1 MLSPTTPFS
10 VRIAGTVT
18 VSSSKRSAIR
28 LSESPAATSTTQA
41 GSNTGSAGTT
51 DVGTVVLV
59 GATLV
64 VVVAS
69 TVVAGG
75 LVDVGGGELVVVLGG
90 EEVVVVAAG
99 CRFRRRGRRD
109 VGSGAHRLS
118 RLGGIRVA
126 DPLTTPSSA
135 HALATNITPTD
146 TAIRTRLANMHRGY
160 ARRTE
165 VWHRPG
171 RCWWSRPILL
181 RERGE
186 RLAAIAALR
195 ILPAAAFAA
204 LGYVVFQSL
213 EFVAEKVGLE

>member
-10 VRIAGTVT
+10 VRIDGTVT

-51 DVGTVVLV
+51 EVGTVVV
-59 GATLV
+59 TGATVV

-75 LVDVGGGELVVVLGG
+75 LVDVDGGELVVVLAG
-90 EEVVVVAAG
+90 EEVVVGRGAASVEDG
-99 CRFRRRGRRD
+99 D
-109 VGSGAHRLS
+109 AASVSALTAS
-118 RLGGIRVA
+118 LVSVGIRVA

-135 HALATNITPTD
+135 HALATNITPTA
-146 TAIRTRLANMHRGY
+146 TAIGTRLANMHRGY

-165 VWHRPG
+165 VRHRPA
-171 RCWWSRPILL
+171 L
-181 RERGE
+181 
-186 RLAAIAALR
+186 LAATPIPVLR
-195 ILPAAAFAA
+195 RTL
-204 LGYVVFQSL
+204 L
-213 EFVAEKVGLE
+213 ER